1 MIEEEKEEMDDDT
14 NYSKGVQYS
23 LAAPR
28 PYHPVLIVNG
38 HKAVNKKKKYYT
50 GDRIDLEDDIISPLH
65 MSSLPLYLPLSPLPA
80 NVPLPMSLDVP
91 TISPRRK

>member
-1 MIEEEKEEMDDDT
+1 MDDETD
-14 NYSKGVQYS
+14 YKKGMLYS

-38 HKAVNKKKKYYT
+38 HKAVHRKQKYYKDE
-50 GDRIDLEDDIISPLH
+50 GADFEDDVISPLH